1 MIKEEKITG
10 LIKWFSSRRRYG
22 FIERDDGKKDVF
34 VHQSDARGV
43 WLSEGDRVRFFVV
56 QAPKGPRAFGVEQ
69 VSNPTHRPKRSMEP
83 RSVLEMAARDTATM
97 NSSYS
102 YTIYDSP
109 EKTPD

>member
-10 LIKWFSSRRRYG
+10 LVKWFSSRRRYG

-34 VHQSDARGV
+34 VHQNDARGV

-69 VSNPTHRPKRSMEP
+69 VSNPTHRPKRIMEP
-83 RSVLEMAARDTATM
+83 RSVSDMAASDTATM

-102 YTIYDSP
+102 YTVYP
-109 EKTPD
+109 KRH

>member
-10 LIKWFSSRRRYG
+10 LVKWFSSRRRYG

-43 WLSEGDRVRFFVV
+43 WLSEGERVRFFVV

-69 VSNPTHRPKRSMEP
+69 VQSPTHQPKRSKEP
-83 RSVLEMAARDTATM
+83 RSVSERAASDTATM

-102 YTIYDSP
+102 YTLYP
-109 EKTPD
+109 KRH

>member
-43 WLSEGDRVRFFVV
+43 WLSEGDRVCFFVV

-69 VSNPTHRPKRSMEP
+69 VPSPTHRPKRSVEP
-83 RSVLEMAARDTATM
+83 RSVSEMAAGDTATM

-102 YTIYDSP
+102 YTLYP
-109 EKTPD
+109 KRH